1 MSTSP
6 VSLIGEP
13 SVAIDEARIGPNA
26 VLQTLYALR
35 EQAGEAVADAVA
47 RQASLPD
54 PLPPGMIPE
63 VWFVR
68 VVGAT
73 RRALGR
79 DEAERVLRRSGALT
93 ADYVAT
99 HRIPA
104 PFKIVLRWLPTRWS
118 LPLLLFAFRRHAWT
132 FAGASAFSVAR
143 AADATAFKLTLD
155 DSPTCRHQAGEPRAG
170 GAYYEAAFEGL
181 LRLAGPNINVQ
192 EVSCRLRGDDVCR
205 FSVTT
210 RDEDQR

>member
-13 SVAIDEARIGPNA
+13 SVATDEARIGPNA
-26 VLQTLYALR
+26 VLQTLRALEAR
-35 EQAGEAVADAVA
+35 AGAAVAERVA
-47 RQASLPD
+47 RQARLPD

-63 VWFVR
+63 AWFVR
-68 VVGAT
+68 LVAAT
-73 RRALGR
+73 RRTLGP

-93 ADYVAT
+93 ADYVAA
-99 HRIPA
+99 HRIPGL
-104 PFKIVLRWLPTRWS
+104 FKALLRCLPTRWS
-118 LPLLLFAFRRHAWT
+118 VPLLLFAFRRHAWT
-132 FAGASAFSVAR
+132 FAGSSAFSVAR
-143 AADATAFKLTLD
+143 ADHGAGFELTLD
-155 DSPTCRHQAGEPRAG
+155 DCPTCRHQPGEPRPG

-181 LRLAGPNINVQ
+181 LRLAGRNINVQ

-210 RDEDQR
+210 RDEDRR